1 MAILSAEE
9 AIEYALSFPDTYRD
23 VPFHVPN
30 CFAVRVNGSGKMFLL
45 TLEQDG
51 QGLLDVKVRPEWNR
65 LMREAYASVK
75 PGYHLNK
82 EHWST
87 ILLDGTVPDEVI
99 SMMIAES
106 YDLVTD
112 TPTKRIYEAVKKIP
126 QGHVATYQD
135 IACLAGNPKMCRAVG
150 NALHKNPDPE
160 GTPCFRVVNA
170 KGRLSGAFAFGGPG
184 EQARRLRE
192 DGVEV
197 VNDTVDLKTYGIRIA
212 EDADGKFYITEEPA

>member
-1 MAILSAEE
+1 MPILSTED
-9 AIEYALSFPDTYRD
+9 AIEYALTFKGACKDA
-23 VPFHVPN
+23 PFHVPD
-30 CFAVRVNGSGKMFLL
+30 CFAVRENDSRKIFLL
-45 TLEQDG
+45 TFEKDG
-51 QGLLDVKVRPEWNR
+51 QGLLDVKVRPEWSH
-65 LMREAYASVK
+65 LMRDAYASVK

-87 ILLDGTVPDEVI
+87 IILDGTVPDEVI
-99 SMMIAES
+99 RMMIAES
-106 YDLVTD
+106 YDLITD
-112 TPTKRIYEAVKKIP
+112 TPAKRIYEAVKKIP
-126 QGHVATYQD
+126 KGHVATYRD

-170 KGRLSGAFAFGGPG
+170 KGQLSGAFAFGGPD

-197 VNDTVDLKTYGIRIA
+197 LNDTVDLKLYGIRIA
-212 EDADGKFYITEEPA
+212 EDADGRYFIIEE